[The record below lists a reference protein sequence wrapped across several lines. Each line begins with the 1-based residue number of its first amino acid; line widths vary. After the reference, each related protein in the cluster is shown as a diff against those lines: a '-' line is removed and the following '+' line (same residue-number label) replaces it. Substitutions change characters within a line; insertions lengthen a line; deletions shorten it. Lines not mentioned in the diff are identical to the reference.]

1 MRGTLDMQI
10 QLFSD
15 VVLSSVTQ
23 VAADTVTG
31 FLAMIGHEY
40 DGQLMVVGRAVNGWT
55 DAVAPKDLQNDG
67 RRREYAEHVYES
79 VTGTECPMCW
89 VTACWGAAKNK
100 KYNTSRSAFWRVIR
114 AVVSRFNVSDVN
126 TYKWPSALIW
136 SNLYK
141 VSPAKGGN
149 PSAELR
155 RAQFDGCAQLFRWE
169 LQNYRPR
176 RILFLTGRAWA
187 DPFLTQV
194 WNDRVE
200 RDGFVE
206 LVGHAACDPLHAA
219 SCVVASHPR
228 GKNETDWVNEVVAA
242 FG

>member
-1 MRGTLDMQI
+1 MQI

-23 VAADTVTG
+23 VVADTVTG
-31 FLAMIGHEY
+31 FLAMIGREY

-55 DAVAPKDLQNDG
+55 DGVAPNDLQNDS
-67 RRREYAEHVYES
+67 RRREYAQHVYEL
-79 VTGTECPMCW
+79 VTENMGTECPMCW
-89 VTACWGAAKNK
+89 VTARWGAATN
-100 KYNTSRSAFWRVIR
+100 YNTRRSAFWRVIR
-114 AVVSRFNVSDVN
+114 AVVSQLNVADVN
-126 TYKWPSALIW
+126 NNKWPSALIW

-141 VSPAKGGN
+141 VSPADGGN
-149 PSAELR
+149 PSAELC

-169 LQNYRPR
+169 LENYRPR

-206 LVGHAACDPLHAA
+206 LVGHAACDPQHAA
-219 SCVVASHPR
+219 TCVVASHPQ